1 MKSPVHKDLMSQWVR
16 WLNYV
21 CQRHPLAFGVAV
33 STGKAVTADVVAQKV
48 LEGKEKLDRQRIL
61 VFSCFGFFYCGLAQH
76 AIYCVAYP
84 RLVSALA
91 LRQPAQAIFQIA
103 VDQVLHIPFFYFPVF
118 YTASGLLGARARF
131 RSWVLRSCWVLCG
144 LCLHLLLRLRAVLDG
159 SCQLLSE
166 GDLLAVALQRVGRC
180 AALYQLLV
188 PWGHP
193 AQKSSG
199 SS

>member
-1 MKSPVHKDLMSQWVR
+1 MSQWVR
-16 WLNYV
+16 WLNHV

-33 STGKAVTADVVAQKV
+33 STGKAVTADVVAQKI

-61 VFSCFGFFYCGLAQH
+61 VFSCFGFFYCGLSQH

-118 YTASGLLGARARF
+118 YTASGLLGAHVSCCNIERF
-131 RSWVLRSCWVLCG
+131 WVLRAWWVLC
-144 LCLHLLLRLRAVLDG
+144 R
-159 SCQLLSE
+159 QLS
-166 GDLLAVALQRVGRC
+166 LLASARC
-180 AALYQLLV
+180 
-188 PWGHP
+188 
-193 AQKSSG
+193 
-199 SS
+199 